1 MYKCKSIF
9 LKLWNF
15 KSWLNFARKKL
26 ARANSIWH
34 FWFLIAEAYL
44 EPSQTST
51 IKLFRI
57 SGKSSIVDVRLCL
70 RIGYCNLHFS
80 SRLFSLLSR
89 FFFFFFLRK
98 IIQGKRHEVKQ
109 ERLSAVI
116 LTYRFSK
123 SFSILFHLSYLP
135 SIILS
140 VVVFSYNAQ
149 GVFINSVVQYH
160 CVSNLTRLYFN
171 FNLFLA
177 NVSVLYLLKTP
188 ENQRFCGVFRGY

>member
-123 SFSILFHLSYLP
+123 SFSILFHCLICL
-135 SIILS
+135 
-140 VVVFSYNAQ
+140 
-149 GVFINSVVQYH
+149 
-160 CVSNLTRLYFN
+160 
-171 FNLFLA
+171 
-177 NVSVLYLLKTP
+177 VLYCQLWSLVIMHK
-188 ENQRFCGVFRGY
+188 GYLSTALFSTTVYQT